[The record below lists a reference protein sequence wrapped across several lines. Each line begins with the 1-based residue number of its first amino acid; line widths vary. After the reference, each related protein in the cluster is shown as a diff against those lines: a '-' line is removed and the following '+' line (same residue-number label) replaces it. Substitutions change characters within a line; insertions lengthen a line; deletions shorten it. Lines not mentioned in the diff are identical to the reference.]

1 MHRIWTTE
9 GANNN
14 QLSKEVERGN
24 QICKKFSVEIQT
36 KLSYCKF
43 VNTME
48 FTLNNWTMMICIHY
62 SQVVL
67 KGQIYSALVINNQ
80 FSAKYISIFHPQVF
94 SERTNLLWRKAVT
107 SQRHSR
113 SAWQQ
118 PLKSTLSQE
127 LHSNVQC
134 HLGLLAEICVT
145 LRYKLSQK
153 QCVTLEYKCTMSQGF
168 CVARH
173 YTMSQKLRVTLQYIN
188 VRCFAWLCNTQCHSN
203 SVWQRSNLLRPALL
217 MR

>member
-1 MHRIWTTE
+1 MI
-9 GANNN
+9 
-14 QLSKEVERGN
+14 
-24 QICKKFSVEIQT
+24 
-36 KLSYCKF
+36 
-43 VNTME
+43 
-48 FTLNNWTMMICIHY
+48 ICIHY

-94 SERTNLLWRKAVT
+94 SKRTNLLWRKAVT

-134 HLGLLAEICVT
+134 HLWLLQEI
-145 LRYKLSQK
+145 S
-153 QCVTLEYKCTMSQGF
+153 
-168 CVARH
+168 
-173 YTMSQKLRVTLQYIN
+173 VTLQCKLQQKLCVALQCMN
-188 VRCFAWLCNTQCHSN
+188 VQSHRGFAWHFNKQCHRSCAWHCNTLMYNVLHGSAIHNVTQIQCDSGQICCVPPFWCDNGARVEGKERVIGKQQVFWPARHIFS
-203 SVWQRSNLLRPALL
+203 WDTRNLTS
-217 MR
+217 

>member
-1 MHRIWTTE
+1 MI
-9 GANNN
+9 
-14 QLSKEVERGN
+14 
-24 QICKKFSVEIQT
+24 
-36 KLSYCKF
+36 
-43 VNTME
+43 
-48 FTLNNWTMMICIHY
+48 ICIHY

-134 HLGLLAEICVT
+134 HLWLLEEICVT
-145 LRYKLSQK
+145 LQCKLQQK
-153 QCVTLEYKCTMSQGF
+153 LCVALQSIDCTMSQGL
-168 CVARH
+168 CVALQN
-173 YTMSQKLRVTLQYIN
+173 TMSQKLCVTLQYIN
-188 VRCFAWLCNTQCHSN
+188 VQCFAWLCNTQCHSN

>member
-1 MHRIWTTE
+1 MI
-9 GANNN
+9 
-14 QLSKEVERGN
+14 
-24 QICKKFSVEIQT
+24 
-36 KLSYCKF
+36 
-43 VNTME
+43 
-48 FTLNNWTMMICIHY
+48 ICIHY

-118 PLKSTLSQE
+118 PVKSTLSQE

-134 HLGLLAEICVT
+134 HPWLLEEICVT
-145 LRYKLSQK
+145 LQCKLQQK
-153 QCVTLEYKCTMSQGF
+153 L
-168 CVARH
+168 CVA
-173 YTMSQKLRVTLQYIN
+173 LQCMK
-188 VRCFAWLCNTQCHSN
+188 VQCHWGFAWHCNTQCH
-203 SVWQRSNLLRPALL
+203 RSCAWHCNTL
-217 MR
+217 MYNVLHGSAIYTSDIYFHGVNVSSSCLQIQKHNWNHKNEIQTIVHDTIVTIIQV